1 MRTRNGDGTIFR
13 RGSKF
18 NAQITIGY
26 HPDGRRIR
34 RTKTRTTYTEAQK
47 ALGELRD
54 LARQGIVTATGNPTF
69 RDFAHQWLT
78 LYASNTCKATT
89 ITGYRDLLNR
99 YAFGYIGSVRLLDL
113 RAEHIAQLLAQLK
126 LSELS
131 VSTRK
136 QIRAI
141 IRRILQ
147 SAFEQRIIP
156 VNVAEFVP
164 VPRKD
169 NPDEPTAVR
178 EPLTK
183 QESLTLLDLLSGSEL
198 HDIVALAIFT
208 GMRRGEITGLK
219 WSDIDSNE
227 QTLTVRRTLKEARV
241 AKPDGTY
248 KTKIITDTPKTR
260 NSRRTL
266 PIGPTISRTLNS
278 ARTRQIKQRLG
289 AGSAWL
295 ETDFVFTTPIGTPIN
310 PNGVSKKLRS
320 TLKRLNL
327 RHIRFH
333 DLRHTCATLMLEAE
347 APLEEVSQALGH
359 ATITITKDIY
369 APYVQPLAT
378 RAIQRLDT
386 HLAVQSVPPLKRV
399 ATNNTS
405 NPRHDTPKGWIHDN

>member
-1 MRTRNGDGTIFR
+1 M
-13 RGSKF
+13 
-18 NAQITIGY
+18 
-26 HPDGRRIR
+26 
-34 RTKTRTTYTEAQK
+34 
-47 ALGELRD
+47 
-54 LARQGIVTATGNPTF
+54 
-69 RDFAHQWLT
+69 
-78 LYASNTCKATT
+78 
-89 ITGYRDLLNR
+89 
-99 YAFGYIGSVRLLDL
+99 
-113 RAEHIAQLLAQLK
+113 RAEHIAKLLAQLK

-136 QIRAI
+136 QVRAV

-147 SAFEQRIIP
+147 SAFEQRVIP
-156 VNVAEFVP
+156 VNVAGFVP

-169 NPDEPTAVR
+169 NPDQPTAVK

-183 QESLTLLDLLSGSEL
+183 QESLTLLSLLSGSEL

-208 GMRRGEITGLK
+208 GMRRGKITGLK
-219 WSDIDSNE
+219 WSDINLDE
-227 QTLTVRRTLKEARV
+227 KTLTVRRTLKEGRIAN
-241 AKPDGTY
+241 PDGTY

-266 PIGPTISRTLNS
+266 PLGPTITRTLNS
-278 ARTRQIKQRLG
+278 TRTRQAKQHLA
-289 AGSAWL
+289 AGSAWQD
-295 ETDFVFTTPIGTPIN
+295 TDFVFTTSIGTAIN
-310 PNGVSKKLRS
+310 PNGVGKKLRS

-359 ATITITKDIY
+359 ATIAITKDIY

-386 HLAVQSVPPLKRV
+386 HLTVQSTQPLKRV

-405 NPRHDTPKGWIHDN
+405 NPRHDTPKGWTHDN